1 MDRVFKP
8 RILLIATGG
17 TIASQIFENGLAP
30 GIEASQ
36 LVTYIPEIRDRYVID
51 AVQVSNID
59 STNIT
64 PAHWVKITETV
75 RDRYD
80 DYDGFVVCHG
90 TDTMAYTSAALSY
103 MIRGSRKPVVITGS
117 QKPIGENNTDAR
129 QNLIDSI
136 RYAGDPDSRG
146 VVLVFNG
153 NVIAGTRAKKT
164 FAYSYNAFSSV
175 NYPPLALIQGDRII
189 RFINSDASG
198 FGDRPVFSTELCES
212 IVILKLIPGT
222 KPDLLE
228 YLFGNYDVIVIES
241 FGVGGIPDALLD
253 VFSRQM
259 EKWVEKGKTVVFAT
273 QVVNEGSNMEIYEV
287 GRRVKKNFNIIEAYD
302 MTLEAT
308 VTKLMVLKG
317 KYGGDYKKI
326 YREFYTPVNFDI
338 LHKECD
344 A

>member
-1 MDRVFKP
+1 MSVIKKP
-8 RILLIATGG
+8 KILLIATGG
-17 TIASQIFENGLAP
+17 TIASRIFENGLAP
-30 GIEASQ
+30 GLEASQ
-36 LVTYIPEIRDRYVID
+36 LLSYIPEISGKYEID

-59 STNIT
+59 STNMT
-64 PAHWVKITETV
+64 PSHWVKIVETV
-75 RDRYD
+75 RDSYD
-80 DYDGFVVCHG
+80 RYDGFVICHG

-103 MIRGSRKPVVITGS
+103 MIRNSPKPVVITGS
-117 QKPIGENNTDAR
+117 QKPIVENNTDAR
-129 QNLIDSI
+129 QNLIDSLK
-136 RYAGDPDSRG
+136 YAADPESSG

-189 RFINSDASG
+189 RFIKT
-198 FGDRPVFSTELCES
+198 GDIPVNARPEFSTRLGES

-241 FGVGGIPDALLD
+241 FGVGGIPDALLE

-259 EKWVEKGKTVVFAT
+259 EKWAEKGKIVVFAT

-287 GRRVKKNFNIIEAYD
+287 GRRVKKEFSIIEAYD

-308 VTKLMVLKG
+308 VTKLMVLTG
-317 KYGGDYKKI
+317 RFGNDYKSI
-326 YREFYTPVNFDI
+326 RREFYAPVNFDI
-338 LHKECD
+338 LYED
-344 A
+344 GN